1 MEPQVNE
8 AAGAPPIRA
17 GVGLALGGGVLFSVA
32 GVGVARVL
40 MEAKVP
46 IAAVAGTSGG
56 AIVGAAI
63 ASGMRDWELRQAAE
77 EMDWG
82 DLVRFSPGRM
92 GIFSGDR
99 IPRFVER
106 ITGCRTFEDLKIP
119 FTAVATDILMGREIR
134 LTSGPLG
141 FAVQASCS
149 IPGLFQPV
157 KSDEMLLV
165 DGGIMDNLPVRA
177 VQAHRP
183 AVTLAVDVLTVSDA
197 YQGRLRT
204 GAHVILKA
212 YHTLIKRKGEL
223 QEALADLTVM
233 PNVSGCSVL
242 NFRDAVELVVRG
254 EDATRPMIPHLRAM
268 LAERTRG
275 VPTLACPL

>member
-1 MEPQVNE
+1 VVEANGGIQEPVV
-8 AAGAPPIRA
+8 RA
-17 GVGLALGGGVLFSVA
+17 GVGLALGGGVLYSVA

-40 MEAKVP
+40 MEARIP

-92 GIFSGDR
+92 GVFNGDR
-99 IPRFVER
+99 IQRFIEEM
-106 ITGCRTFEDLKIP
+106 TGCRTFEDLKLP
-119 FTAVATDILMGREIR
+119 FTAVTTDILVGREVR
-134 LTSGPLG
+134 LKSGPLG
-141 FAVQASCS
+141 VAVQASCS

-157 KSDEMLLV
+157 KLGEMMLV

-177 VQAHRP
+177 VQEHRP

-212 YHTLIKRKGEL
+212 YHTLIKRKAEL
-223 QEALADLTVM
+223 QESLADLTVM
-233 PNVSGCSVL
+233 PNVSGFSVL
-242 NFRDAVELVVRG
+242 NFRDAVELMARG
-254 EDATRPMIPHLRAM
+254 EDAARPMISHLRAM
-268 LAERTRG
+268 LAERIRDIQTI
-275 VPTLACPL
+275 ACPL

>member
-1 MEPQVNE
+1 MTATVAVEP
-8 AAGAPPIRA
+8 PPIRA
-17 GVGLALGGGVLFSVA
+17 GVGLALGGGVLYSVA

-40 MEAKVP
+40 MEARIP

-82 DLVRFSPGRM
+82 DLMRFSPGRM
-92 GIFSGDR
+92 GLFSGDR
-99 IPRFVER
+99 IPHFVEK
-106 ITGCRTFEDLKIP
+106 ITGCKTFEDLKIP
-119 FTAVATDILMGREIR
+119 FTVVTTDILLGREIR
-134 LTSGPLG
+134 FTTGPIG
-141 FAVQASCS
+141 IAIQASCA
-149 IPGLFQPV
+149 IPGMFQPV
-157 KSDEMLLV
+157 KHGEMLLV

-177 VQAHRP
+177 VQDHHP

-223 QEALADLTVM
+223 QESLADLTVM
-233 PNVSGCSVL
+233 PNVSGLSVL
-242 NFRDAVELVVRG
+242 NFRDAVELVARG
-254 EDATRPMIPHLRAM
+254 EAATRPMIPHLRAM
-268 LAERTRG
+268 LAERTRD
-275 VPTLACPL
+275 THTIACPL